1 MHHEFTTKFLLTQLL
16 NAIIMTTNEVI
27 NTYKLILASVS
38 RGKLKLAFE
47 KITEL
52 NSELKSPV
60 VQDKINGMQEN
71 YKFMLQYFMSGTQ
84 DPERKAMLNKL
95 IAQLFILASQL
106 RDDILTRDSSNFE
119 FSQKRYFPFL
129 PQFSN
134 EDILS
139 GLKRNEK
146 IAEFKDVEGDFSKR
160 KTEIETNF
168 EQVSNYLF
176 NYFWLSSNF
185 YNGDKMEIYN
195 FVMDENYTDST
206 AKSLLVSALT
216 LNLWRTFDEQ
226 KLELLIDACNSSE
239 INSKQ
244 RALVGLSFVL
254 AKYNRFIPYFP
265 AIRNRLVLLTD
276 DSTNATNLQNI
287 ILQIIATTETDEIT
301 RKLQEEIFPEL
312 MKLRPMMN
320 EGLDAEG
327 LMNLDEWAEKN
338 PEWEEKLEKSG
349 VADKMKEFAD
359 LQMEGADVYMSTFA
373 MLKSFPFFNN
383 ISGWFTPF
391 DSENN
396 AVKPLFADNEKSLI
410 TAFLDSNVMC
420 DSDRYSFCLSVLQ
433 MPELQ
438 RGAMKQSFNEAA
450 EQMSEM
456 NKDEALHSPHIQTN
470 NISKHYIQGLFR
482 FFKLFPYHNDFPNMF
497 SVSLIM
503 HKTYLFDLLSADE
516 QLKINIAEYYF
527 SKKLYKEALDIFLE
541 IEKETEP
548 TAALYQK
555 IGYSYQQTSQLFQAL
570 EAYKK
575 ADLMQPDDYWTLRKM
590 ALCYRLTS
598 NTQAALDTYKH
609 IDFIKPNQLS
619 VSLQIVNCLIEL
631 QKTDEAL
638 KLLLKMNEDFE
649 ENLKVWRA
657 IISCSF
663 KAKNLQQA
671 NYFCELLL
679 EKPNL
684 TAYDYVLAAHIDW
697 CLKDT
702 EKALFEYKKGLE
714 LSKNNW
720 EQFVAIF
727 LQDKNSLKTNN
738 VDEQEIP
745 LILDGIEFGSL

>member
-1 MHHEFTTKFLLTQLL
+1 
-16 NAIIMTTNEVI
+16 MTSKEVQ
-27 NTYKLILASVS
+27 NTYKQILNALSK
-38 RGKLKLAFE
+38 GKLKFVFE

-52 NSELKSPV
+52 NSELKSPT
-60 VQDKINGMQEN
+60 VQDKLHGMQEN
-71 YKFMLQYFMSGTQ
+71 YTFMLRYFLEGVH
-84 DPERKAMLNKL
+84 DADRKLLLSKL
-95 IAQLFILASQL
+95 TAQLFVLVLQL
-106 RDDILTRDSSNFE
+106 RDEIFTRDSSNFE

-129 PQFSN
+129 PQWTNQDIFSALN
-134 EDILS
+134 R
-139 GLKRNEK
+139 KEK
-146 IAEFKDVEGDFSKR
+146 LAEFENLEGDFSNR
-160 KTEIETNF
+160 KKEIETDF
-168 EQVSNYLF
+168 EKTTNYLF
-176 NYFWLSSNF
+176 NFFWLSSDYSTAQKNEVF
-185 YNGDKMEIYN
+185 RFI
-195 FVMDENYTDST
+195 MDEKYTDFT
-206 AKSLLVSALT
+206 AKSLVVSALT

-239 INSKQ
+239 INTKQ
-244 RALVGLSFVL
+244 RALVGLTFVL
-254 AKYNRFIPYFP
+254 AKYNRFIPFFP
-265 AIRNRLVLLTD
+265 SIRNRLVLLSD
-276 DSTNATNLQNI
+276 DSTNAANLQNI

-312 MKLRPMMN
+312 MKLRPMMD

-373 MLKSFPFFNN
+373 MLKSFPFFSFV
-383 ISGWFTPF
+383 SGWFTPF

-396 AVKPLFADNEKSLI
+396 AVKSLFADNEKSLI

-433 MPELQ
+433 MPEMQ

-456 NKDEALHSPHIQTN
+456 NKDEALHSPHIKTN

-482 FFKLFPYHNDFPNMF
+482 FFKLFPHHHDFADMF

-503 HKTYLFDLLSADE
+503 HKTYLFDLLSVDE

-527 SKKLYKEALDIFLE
+527 SKKLYKEALEIFLE

-555 IGYSYQQTSQLFQAL
+555 IGYSYQQTSQLMQAL

-598 NTQAALDTYKH
+598 NTQMALETYKH
-609 IDFIKPNQLS
+609 IEFIKPNQLS
-619 VSLQIVNCLIEL
+619 VSLQVVNCLIEL
-631 QKTDEAL
+631 QRTDEAL
-638 KLLLKMNEDFE
+638 KTLLKMNEDFE
-649 ENLKVWRA
+649 ENIKVWRA

-679 EKPNL
+679 EKSNL
-684 TAYDYVLAAHIDW
+684 TAYDYVLTAHIDW
-697 CLKDT
+697 CLKDIK
-702 EKALFEYKKGLE
+702 KALVEYKKGLE
-714 LSKNNW
+714 LVQNNW
-720 EQFVAIF
+720 DSFVALF
-727 LQDKNSLKTNN
+727 LQDKDALKTNGI
-738 VDEQEIP
+738 DEQEIP
-745 LILDGIEFGSL
+745 LMLDGIEFTL